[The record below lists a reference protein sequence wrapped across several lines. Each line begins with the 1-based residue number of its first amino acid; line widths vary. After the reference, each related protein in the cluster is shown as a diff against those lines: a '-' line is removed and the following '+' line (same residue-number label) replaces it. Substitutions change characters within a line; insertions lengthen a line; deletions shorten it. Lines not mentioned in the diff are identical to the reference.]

1 MGPGPTLLTP
11 KARMVEAAAAA
22 VNSVIVVD

>member
-1 MGPGPTLLTP
+1 MGPGPTLVTP
-11 KARMVEAAAAA
+11 KARMVEAAA